1 MTVIGYE
8 KLNPLL
14 NATELRKAIEN
25 KVKELRDYTPK
36 VGVFGVTGVGKSSLC
51 NALFGKEAAAV
62 SDVAACTRQPS
73 EIFIG
78 SDGVGIRLIDVPGVG
93 ETIERDKEYFELY
106 KSLLPELDLVLWV
119 IKADDRAYAVAE
131 KAYKEILKP
140 DMKRCPVL
148 FVINQ
153 VDKLNPLRD
162 WDEAHNVPGVEKQ
175 KNIDAKILE
184 VSKAFDVSANY
195 IEPVSVAEKYN
206 LAQLVDKIIEVLPNE
221 KKYSVLREAK
231 EELRSSESQ
240 ESAEKGVW
248 ETVKNYA
255 GELWDSVKDV
265 TVEVIAASATKV
277 IKNIWGWLSFKV
289 NI

>member
-1 MTVIGYE
+1 MTVMGYE